1 MFYNE
6 GNWPFASGMSI
17 NFKSKLLTVSFVVKK
32 LATSTFLFWLMH
44 LEQEIIGLCYS
55 LIEIGEHS
63 KNVSCENTRKKNT
76 VTF

>member
-6 GNWPFASGMSI
+6 GNWPFASRMSI
-17 NFKSKLLTVSFVVKK
+17 NLKSKLLTVSFVVKK

-44 LEQEIIGLCYS
+44 LGQEIIGLCYS

-63 KNVSCENTRKKNT
+63 KESFMWKH
-76 VTF
+76 